1 MAQFIAVCRRAHGR
15 FAESDFTRELL
26 DAEAEQARRL
36 YADGVFRQMW
46 GHQSP
51 SGAII
56 LIEAESREA
65 ADAALATLPLAERDM
80 LDVEVFAVGPYRG
93 FAEIG

>member
-1 MAQFIAVCRRAHGR
+1 MAQFIAICRRAHGR
-15 FAESDFTRELL
+15 FAETDFTQELL

-36 YADGVFRQMW
+36 YAQGTFRAVW

-51 SGAII
+51 AGAVL

-65 ADAALATLPLAERDM
+65 VDDALATLPLNQRDM
-80 LDVEVFAVGPYRG
+80 LDVEVLSVGPYRG
-93 FAEIG
+93 FGSTG

>member
-1 MAQFIAVCRRAHGR
+1 MAQFIAVCRRAYGR
-15 FAESDFTRELL
+15 FAESDFTGELL

-36 YADGVFRQMW
+36 YVQGVFRQVW

-51 SGAII
+51 AGAVV

-80 LDVEVFAVGPYRG
+80 LDIEVLAVGPYRG
-93 FAEIG
+93 FGATN